1 MKILWLTQARNTC
14 LLRAAGCSFNYF
26 LLLMS
31 YTNFIFFIITMKV
44 IRIFHKTL
52 QILTPSH
59 MEIKFI
65 TTFLIAQAFHRNII
79 FALWQNRHF
88 RVHFFALNLIL
99 LLSNT
104 ENDKRYMQ
112 ENTSPRIYN
121 PAQMRPAHFS
131 SYPINHTFLKKS
143 QPPRH
148 LLASTVLSGTFRIII
163 TTQEKPMY
171 EIQ

>member
-26 LLLMS
+26 LLLIS
-31 YTNFIFFIITMKV
+31 YTNFVFFIITMKV
-44 IRIFHKTL
+44 IRILHKTL

-79 FALWQNRHF
+79 FAPWQNRHF

-99 LLSNT
+99 FLSNT
-104 ENDKRYMQ
+104 ENDKKYMQ
-112 ENTSPRIYN
+112 ENTSSRTYKSSLDETRPFLQLSNQPHFPQEVLATQTSSGFNCPLRYLQNNNNNPRETN
-121 PAQMRPAHFS
+121 
-131 SYPINHTFLKKS
+131 
-143 QPPRH
+143 
-148 LLASTVLSGTFRIII
+148 V
-163 TTQEKPMY
+163 
-171 EIQ
+171 